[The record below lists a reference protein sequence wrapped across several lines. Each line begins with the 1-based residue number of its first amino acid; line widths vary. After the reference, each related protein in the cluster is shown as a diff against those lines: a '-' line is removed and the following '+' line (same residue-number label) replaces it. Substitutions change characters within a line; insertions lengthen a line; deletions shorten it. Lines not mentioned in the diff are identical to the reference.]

1 MIQDVS
7 EGIPRYH
14 TLLTDYRRQGTA
26 MVPFL
31 VEVFASGKRVE
42 SRILEMKVD
51 VEMPDSLF
59 EVSSR

>member
-1 MIQDVS
+1 MIEDVS

-26 MVPFL
+26 MVPFV
-31 VEVFASGKRVE
+31 VEVFASGERVE

-51 VEMPDSLF
+51 VEMPDSL
-59 EVSSR
+59 

>member
-1 MIQDVS
+1 
-7 EGIPRYH
+7 
-14 TLLTDYRRQGTA
+14 